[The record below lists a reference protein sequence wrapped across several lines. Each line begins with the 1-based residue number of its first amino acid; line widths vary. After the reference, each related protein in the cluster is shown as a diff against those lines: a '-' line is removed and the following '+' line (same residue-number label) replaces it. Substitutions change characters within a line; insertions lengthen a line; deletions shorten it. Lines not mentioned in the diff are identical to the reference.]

1 MIVAAVVV
9 VALAAIVAQ
18 LLLAKHHAS
27 HVGELLARQDAERYA
42 WSRERWELN
51 TRLQA
56 PEIARVAP
64 PSPPE
69 PPAVAGDEPVAD
81 EDDVDES
88 HLVGTIG

>member
-1 MIVAAVVV
+1 MIVAAVVI

-18 LLLAKHHAS
+18 LVLARSHAG
-27 HVGELLARQDAERYA
+27 HVAELLARQDAERYA
-42 WSRERWELN
+42 WAKERWELN
-51 TRLQA
+51 TRIQA

-64 PSPPE
+64 PA
-69 PPAVAGDEPVAD
+69 PPAPAEASDDAVVD